1 VLYSIYLLLFLA
13 VLATEEE
20 IYKKDSSTLAIEIIE
35 IIFLVIFLIDL
46 TVLVI
51 AFGFKNVFNYYLN
64 YVCMPIIITL
74 LIWTLLDIIDKDEFR
89 ELGAFRFLRVLM
101 IILKFNE
108 IRFLLD
114 IRIFNTIQTTVTS
127 HEVGEHFGTCKGL
140 QNQMKGYQSS
150 GSEPAT
156 MHNEIHSIDEFG
168 INASSIAYNKRRDSY
183 NIRQK
188 IKDIVLKY
196 DFEGELALTP
206 MVRTILEGVNDFE
219 FNVLELSKATGGN
232 EMTVLTTYLMAKH
245 NLYVN

>member
-127 HEVGEHFGTCKGL
+127 HEVGEHFGT
-140 QNQMKGYQSS
+140 
-150 GSEPAT
+150 
-156 MHNEIHSIDEFG
+156 
-168 INASSIAYNKRRDSY
+168 
-183 NIRQK
+183 
-188 IKDIVLKY
+188 
-196 DFEGELALTP
+196 
-206 MVRTILEGVNDFE
+206 
-219 FNVLELSKATGGN
+219 
-232 EMTVLTTYLMAKH
+232 
-245 NLYVN
+245 